1 MGAVYLCLSPLYQC
15 VIIQSIMKPLIPLQ
29 GNILVEIR
37 EAFDNVVYVDE
48 KYDTKTQGL
57 CVAVGDKDLEHLIGK
72 RVFWR
77 KYEDG
82 EHIFID
88 NSAFAFIETKA
99 LQGYEDE
106 QTK

>member
-1 MGAVYLCLSPLYQC
+1 
-15 VIIQSIMKPLIPLQ
+15 MKALIPLT

-48 KYDTKTQGL
+48 KYDTKTQGI
-57 CVAVGDKDLEHLIGK
+57 CIDVADKDLQHIVGK

-82 EHIFID
+82 EHITQGD
-88 NSAFAFIETKA
+88 KLYAFIETKA
-99 LQGYEDE
+99 LQGYENVE
-106 QTK
+106 A